1 MTAATTPAATTEPIG
16 RATGL
21 TLAAAVVIAWVAVIV
36 WGHGAA
42 AGLVPY
48 VLAWTAMM
56 IAMMLPSA
64 APFVLLYRRGAT
76 GAATVR
82 LAAGYLA
89 VWASTGVAVWALRD
103 LAMTTPTWTVLAVA
117 GVYQLTP
124 AKRACLRRC
133 RSAADFLV
141 QYWRPSAFRLG
152 AHHGVYCLGCCWGLM
167 AVLVVAGM
175 MSLTWMLAITAVVA
189 VEKLLPR
196 GDLFARLTGVGLLTL
211 ALLEVTT
218 WM

>member
-1 MTAATTPAATTEPIG
+1 MTATTTPAATTQPTG
-16 RATGL
+16 RTTGL
-21 TLAAAVVIAWVAVIV
+21 TLAAAVVVAWAAVIV
-36 WGHGAA
+36 WGHGGPGPVA
-42 AGLVPY
+42 Y
-48 VLAWTAMM
+48 VLAWTVMM

-76 GAATVR
+76 GVATVR
-82 LAAGYLA
+82 LVAGYLA
-89 VWASTGVAVWALRD
+89 VWASTGVVVWALKD
-103 LAMTTPTWTVLAVA
+103 VAMTTPAWAVLAVA